1 MTTLLANQ
9 TTNGSG
15 STATIEDGGFKLM
28 RIYGTFDGATATLE
42 VDFNGSGTWVADTG
56 GVFTVAD
63 NYYINTKTGMQIRLT
78 VSSAGGSTDLNA
90 EFI

>member
-1 MTTLLANQ
+1 MTTLLSNQ

-15 STATIEDGGFKLM
+15 STVTIEDGGFKLM

-42 VDFNGSGTWVADTG
+42 VDFNGSGTWVADSG
-56 GVFTVAD
+56 GAFTVAD
-63 NYYINTKTGMQIRLT
+63 NFHLTTKTGMQIRLT
-78 VSSAGGSTDLNA
+78 VSNAGASTDLDA